1 MSLAFQRA
9 IVVGASSGIGEAI
22 ARRLASEGAAVAL
35 VGRREGELL
44 RVADAIAASG
54 RGRAIVAAHDVTR
67 YELTNGLFERLVA
80 DLGGLDLFVYAAGVQ
95 FNPGEGEYDFAKDR
109 QMLETNA
116 LGLIAWGDVVAPH
129 FEAARRGTILGLSSI
144 AGERGR
150 RSFPG
155 YSTSKAA
162 MTAYLE
168 ALRNRI
174 SRHGVNVVTIKPG
187 FVDTALTKGMP
198 GLLWLIPP
206 ERAAELALGIAR
218 RGGSPSAFVP
228 WRWRIVAFVVR
239 NLPSFVFRK
248 LNL

>member
-1 MSLAFQRA
+1 MALEFQRA

-22 ARRLASEGAAVAL
+22 ARQLAAGGAAVAL
-35 VGRREGELL
+35 LGRREPDLQ
-44 RVADAIAASG
+44 RVARDIAASG
-54 RGRAIVAAHDVTR
+54 RGRALVAAHDVTR
-67 YELTNGLFERLVA
+67 YELTNELFAHLIAE
-80 DLGGLDLFVYAAGVQ
+80 LGGLDLFVYAAGVQ
-95 FNPGEGEYDFAKDR
+95 FNPAEGEYDFAKDR
-109 QMLETNA
+109 AMLETNA

-168 ALRNRI
+168 ALRNRV
-174 SRHGVNVVTIKPG
+174 SRSGVNVVTIKPG

-198 GLLWLIPP
+198 NLLWLISAD
-206 ERAAELALGIAR
+206 RAAELALQIAR
-218 RGGSPSAFVP
+218 RGGSPSACVP
-228 WRWRIVAFVVR
+228 WRWSLVAFVVR
-239 NLPSFVFRK
+239 HMPSFVFRK